1 VTDLI
6 GSEPPPKN
14 SWSSKWP
21 TAEQEDDKREIISV
35 RYNQQRLG
43 MMIKIDDDNFLYTLD
58 LTERPFAFAKTELLQ
73 SDCRLSS
80 LAQSG
85 EWLVMHTGYDDKFI
99 QIALDC
105 QFKSEWASKDSSQD
119 SFFSISTGFVSLKG
133 GVTNAIMFGSSYLV
147 LLLDDSLALYK
158 V

>member
-6 GSEPPPKN
+6 GSNPPPEN
-14 SWSSKWP
+14 SWSTKWH
-21 TAEQEDDKREIISV
+21 TAKQEDDEREIISV

-43 MMIKIDDDNFLYTLD
+43 MVIKIDYDNFLYTLD
-58 LTERPFAFAKTELLQ
+58 LTEKPIAFARTELPW
-73 SDCRLSS
+73 SGGRLSP
-80 LAQSG
+80 LAKSG
-85 EWLVMHTGYDDKFI
+85 EWLFMDKVYKNKFI

-105 QFKSEWASKDSSQD
+105 QFKSEWTSKDSSQD

-133 GVTNAIMFGSSYLV
+133 SVTNAIMFGSSYLV
-147 LLLDDSLALYK
+147 LLLNDSLALYK